1 MASWHQTR
9 SCAGLTVYSSSTVPY
24 CAHYL
29 YEGGSLGLGCA
40 QIRGYTSTVYLSTLT
55 GYSSLTTPLPN
66 STTTQTAAPTS
77 SSASASPSSGGGLS
91 TGATAGIAVGATL
104 AGVGLLI
111 LAWFLVKRR
120 KNSTTEPTSE
130 IPSDFD
136 RTETSQINNRT
147 SHYSELAAKSPLT
160 PQTPHFPAQPSPA
173 FVGPPQYSQHY
184 DGVPAEMV
192 SIIQWIVISSD

>member
-1 MASWHQTR
+1 MVSSYDSECRTN
-9 SCAGLTVYSSSTVPY
+9 LTSHSSSTVPY
-24 CAHYL
+24 CANYL

-55 GYSSLTTPLPN
+55 GYTSLTTPSPN
-66 STTTQTAAPTS
+66 STVTTTAAPTS
-77 SSASASPSSGGGLS
+77 SSTSTPPSNGGGGGLS

-111 LAWFLVKRR
+111 LAWFLIKRR
-120 KNSTTEPTSE
+120 KKSTTAPTPE
-130 IPSDFD
+130 IPSDVNKP
-136 RTETSQINNRT
+136 ETSQPNNRA

-160 PQTPHFPAQPSPA
+160 PQTPYFPAQPSPA
-173 FVGPPQYSQHY
+173 FHGPPQYSQHY

-192 SIIQWIVISSD
+192 STYQRVATC